1 MELMERRILARAAGL
16 CLVAGFVDAIGYT
29 EMGGVFA
36 ANMTGNSVLLAIA
49 AVRGEGARTAVYG
62 FTLAS
67 FLIGALAAATL
78 RRTTGKP
85 TAGLGAAVA
94 LLAAAAVTTMG
105 HTGRLALL
113 AFTMGLQGASI
124 SRFGAYNLHTVV
136 VTGTIVRLAEYC
148 VDHIL
153 PSQRAPEPGATPLHA
168 LAWVAYGSGAAIA
181 TATQHVTHWPLLV
194 AALIL
199 LSITIE
205 VTLHR
210 PSETTA

>member
-1 MELMERRILARAAGL
+1 MERRLFARAAGL

-29 EMGGVFA
+29 ELGGVFA

-49 AVRGEGARTAVYG
+49 AVHGEGARTAVYG

-67 FLIGALAAATL
+67 FLVGALVAATL

-85 TAGLGAAVA
+85 TVGLGAAVA
-94 LLAAAAVTTMG
+94 LLVVAAVTSMG
-105 HTGRLALL
+105 HTERLALL
-113 AFTMGLQGASI
+113 ALTMGLQGASI

-148 VDHIL
+148 VDHVL
-153 PSQRAPEPGATPLHA
+153 PSQRAPEPGATTLHA
-168 LAWVAYGSGAAIA
+168 LAWVAYGCGAAIA
-181 TATQHVTHWPLLV
+181 TATQHFTHWPLLV

-199 LSITIE
+199 LAITVE
-205 VTLHR
+205 VTLDQPR
-210 PSETTA
+210 EANA